1 MEKFKYL
8 KNLTKDENYSHWR
21 LSNSNE
27 RLHNNQ
33 RLLSEEEARKLF
45 DKYYP
50 DDERTK

>member
-1 MEKFKYL
+1 MERFKYL
-8 KNLTKDENYSHWR
+8 KNLTRDQNYSHWR

-33 RLLSEEEARKLF
+33 RLLSEEEAQELF

-50 DDERTK
+50 DEQGTK

>member
-1 MEKFKYL
+1 MEQFKYS
-8 KNLTKDENYSHWR
+8 KELTRKENYSHWR

-27 RLHNNQ
+27 RL
-33 RLLSEEEARKLF
+33 LSEEEAQELF